1 MWQYIV
7 IALVIA
13 ICLFFIGRKLYRQ
26 FKMATDPKE
35 KISCGSGCSGC
46 SSQGPI
52 MKKGKSQEGCNQEQQ
67 HKTKP

>member
-13 ICLFFIGRKLYRQ
+13 ICLFFISRKLYRQ
-26 FKMATDPKE
+26 FKMAIDPKE
-35 KISCGSGCSGC
+35 KISCGCGCSGC

-52 MKKGKSQEGCNQEQQ
+52 MKKNKSQEGCGQDQQ